1 MKTNNNFKNKGTE
14 LSLNLPQQITV
25 PVNHKQQQ
33 TSSKI
38 KLLIFKIDTILSQG
52 LRGGSGELFISI
64 VILFSHLSFLYAARD
79 AMLYENS
86 QLIHHLDVH
95 LNHENLADY
104 DILAV
109 LGAELLQIFTTQ
121 PTTILT
127 TITVHDNVNC
137 FLFMQ

>member
-1 MKTNNNFKNKGTE
+1 M
-14 LSLNLPQQITV
+14 
-25 PVNHKQQQ
+25 
-33 TSSKI
+33 